1 MLKNHAF
8 WLVSIHAPR
17 VGRDVRDAA
26 RNARRTRFNPRAPC
40 GARQTVGRGKV
51 IMQAFQSTRPV
62 WGATRPSSHPHDKTD
77 VSIHAPRVGRDNAKL
92 ILSRSPR
99 CFNPRAPCGARQ
111 SVRLSGVQD
120 CVFQSTRPVW
130 GATHNARRTADLCV
144 VSIHAPRVGRDVWSC
159 PCHARRRRFNPRAPC
174 GARLVRDINFAVA
187 CGVSIHAPR
196 VGRDPLRSSTPSTM
210 RSFNPRAPCGARPYW
225 VKSEE
230 EQECFNPRAPCGARL
245 QQTHKFSNRQV
256 SIHAPRVGRD

>member
-1 MLKNHAF
+1 
-8 WLVSIHAPR
+8 
-17 VGRDVRDAA
+17 
-26 RNARRTRFNPRAPC
+26 
-40 GARQTVGRGKV
+40 
-51 IMQAFQSTRPV
+51 MQAFQSTRPV
-62 WGATRPSSHPHDKTD
+62 WGATAEVDVSAVNFA

-210 RSFNPRAPCGARPYW
+210 RSFNPRAPCGARRRRGRRS
-225 VKSEE
+225 VASVRR
-230 EQECFNPRAPCGARL
+230 FNPRAPCGARRRSAIRCRSASMF
-245 QQTHKFSNRQV
+245 QSTRPVWGATES
-256 SIHAPRVGRD
+256 

>member
-1 MLKNHAF
+1 
-8 WLVSIHAPR
+8 
-17 VGRDVRDAA
+17 
-26 RNARRTRFNPRAPC
+26 
-40 GARQTVGRGKV
+40 
-51 IMQAFQSTRPV
+51 MQAFQSTRPV

-210 RSFNPRAPCGARPYW
+210 RSFNPRAPCGARPTPRCLPA
-225 VKSEE
+225 SSN
-230 EQECFNPRAPCGARL
+230 CFNPRAPCGARQRERNL
-245 QQTHKFSNRQV
+245 PSLLLMFQSTRPVWGATATGVTTSPFCHVFMGIPLHKYDFL
-256 SIHAPRVGRD
+256 GT